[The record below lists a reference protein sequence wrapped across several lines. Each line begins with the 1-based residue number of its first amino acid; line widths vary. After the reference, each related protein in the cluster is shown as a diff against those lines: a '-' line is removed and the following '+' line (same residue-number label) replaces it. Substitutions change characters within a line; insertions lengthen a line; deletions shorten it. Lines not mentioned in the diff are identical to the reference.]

1 MGLALRGDVT
11 TTEAIAV
18 PAALPVPGSRS
29 VAYIVQWLREL
40 EECRVGGLTT
50 DEEYAVER
58 AEKLSEL
65 LCTHR
70 KLWIAPIVAAG
81 SPAALLGNMVWM
93 ACMDW
98 QLSALA
104 AGWGGLFGLVMLA
117 RPCRDSL
124 KNTQIRD
131 RLATLNALLSLDLV
145 TSDEFIIYEERLL
158 RGESNTVGNL

>member
-1 MGLALRGDVT
+1 MT
-11 TTEAIAV
+11 TSDAIAI

-29 VAYIVQWLREL
+29 VTYIVQWLREL
-40 EECRVGGLTT
+40 EECRVGGLIT

-65 LCTHR
+65 LCAHR
-70 KLWIAPIVAAG
+70 KLWLAPIVAAG
-81 SPAALLGNMVWM
+81 SPAAVFGNIVWM

-104 AGWGGLFGLVMLA
+104 AALGGLFGLVMLA
-117 RPCRDSL
+117 RPCRDSM

-131 RLATLNALLSLDLV
+131 RLETLNALLSLDLV
-145 TSDEFIIYEERLL
+145 TADEFIIYEERIL
-158 RGESNTVGNL
+158 RGESHVIGKL